1 MPKGK
6 LTVELKDPSPAKE
19 EKERKSWSTSF
30 SRSPCEF
37 YIKYILVKEE
47 EISNKQLIQR
57 MRRQRIILP
66 PDEEEYINSLRFM
79 LDSSSPDP
87 FMPDNLRHGPSQ
99 EYLHQQG
106 IWTIWHSDRAMDD
119 ARKMFDDR
127 VLRSA
132 MNALTVCGFPP
143 AHIVVLLSR
152 QYCVTCFEATI
163 SDYKHYFWNMS
174 ILEYDERAQLY
185 ADIRAGTPAAR
196 AFTSRGARAG
206 QREVL
211 QDLDFP
217 VSQPNDDMMDDL
229 RRRIISDRGTHP
241 GGISVNDAKAIAAL
255 AQAIGNPDQVDM
267 QGALTAH
274 QMLARFSATT
284 SVSPE
289 DLVNPKYQLK
299 PMQGRSL
306 KLLEGGKTDEEGGDR
321 RTTG

>member
-1 MPKGK
+1 MPKG
-6 LTVELKDPSPAKE
+6 ELIIEPKDLPPARE
-19 EKERKSWSTSF
+19 EKGNWSTSF

-37 YIKYILVKEE
+37 YVKYILVKEE
-47 EISNKQLIQR
+47 EISNKQLIHR
-57 MRRQRIILP
+57 LHRERVILP
-66 PDEEEYINSLRFM
+66 PDEEEYIESLRLE

-99 EYLHQQG
+99 EYLHQHG
-106 IWTIWHSDRAMDD
+106 LWTIWHPDRAMDD
-119 ARKMFDDR
+119 ARRMFENR
-127 VLRSA
+127 VMRSA

-143 AHIVVLLSR
+143 PHIITLLS
-152 QYCVTCFEATI
+152 YKYGITCFEAMI

-185 ADIRAGTPAAR
+185 ADVRTSSPAAR

-229 RRRIISDRGTHP
+229 RRRLISDRGTCRE
-241 GGISVNDAKAIAAL
+241 GFSVADAKALASM
-255 AQAIGNPDQVDM
+255 AQAIGNPDSIDM
-267 QGALTAH
+267 QGVLTAQ

-289 DLVNPKYQLK
+289 ELVNPKYKLK

-306 KLLEGGKTDEEGGDR
+306 KLLEGGKSDDKDG
-321 RTTG
+321 TGRSTG